1 MRIWSLGSGS
11 RGNAI
16 VIASGEQAILVDCGF
31 GPRALA
37 LRMKKLGL
45 VPEMI
50 SAMLITHE
58 HQDHADGVSK
68 VHHKYRWPVYASAGT
83 QRALREIPAK
93 YRVTLQPGAPCRV
106 GDFTVESAAIPHDA
120 NEPLAMAITATAS
133 GARVGLAH
141 DLGSVPDALARLF
154 ARCDLLLIEAN
165 HDPEMLAS
173 GPYPAALQ
181 QRIRGGRG
189 HISNAQAGAFAAQ
202 VAHAGLRGV
211 GLLHLSETNNT
222 PSLASDTVS
231 AALRHSTSPLV
242 ARAAAGRV
250 PEALFALEENVRAP
264 HPISM
269 GARETAASAAQF
281 SLEL

>member
-1 MRIWSLGSGS
+1 MRVWSLGSGS

-93 YRVTLQPGAPCRV
+93 YRVTLQPGASCGV
-106 GDFTVESAAIPHDA
+106 GDFVVESAAIPHDA
-120 NEPLAMAITATAS
+120 TEPLAMAITARAS

-141 DLGSVPDALARLF
+141 DLGSVPDALVQLF
-154 ARCDLLLIEAN
+154 ARCDLLLLEAN
-165 HDPEMLAS
+165 HDREMLAN
-173 GPYPAALQ
+173 GPYPPALQ

-189 HISNAQAGAFAAQ
+189 HISNVEASAFAARL
-202 VAHAGLRGV
+202 AHPGLRGI

-222 PSLASDTVS
+222 PALASSTVT
-231 AALRHSTSPLV
+231 AALQRSAIPLTAHAV
-242 ARAAAGRV
+242 AGRA
-250 PEALFALEENVRAP
+250 PEALF
-264 HPISM
+264 
-269 GARETAASAAQF
+269 
-281 SLEL
+281 SLEDSVRTVQHLSVRVPLPVASQTQLSLGF